1 MPQNVRFVALLA
13 LMAGL
18 APISIHILLPVLP
31 EIERAFAR
39 GSSVSQLT
47 LSLGLVAM
55 AVSTIA
61 YGPAA
66 DRFGRKPVLLFGLA
80 IFIVGSLLCL
90 WAPNILVL
98 IAGRVVQAVGG
109 AAGMVVS
116 RAIVRDVYSREE
128 SARIIGY
135 MMSVVILAPIF
146 APLIGGFMTEFFGW
160 HSVFVL
166 ATAMGA
172 IALAFTLP
180 GYRESHRPARG
191 SSFLREMTTSFPI
204 LLKNPAFLAYTGYA
218 SFGVG
223 LFMSFSGGLPFVMV
237 KVFGRP
243 PSEFGL
249 FFMMIMSGFL
259 VGTVLSTR
267 LTPKLGIDRMIR
279 LASGTG
285 FLIGLSMPALLLA
298 GYVSPWSLFIPGAGM
313 AVCHGLSMPN
323 AQAGGVSVNPTI
335 AGSASG
341 LLIFIQMSVGAAF
354 AQLAGMIPTETPFP
368 LIAQACTAAFLAF
381 ASFTYFSWRSGRADR
396 VSAGTQP
403 PTP

>member
-1 MPQNVRFVALLA
+1 MPRKFRFVTLLA

-31 EIERAFAR
+31 EIERAFGR

-80 IFIVGSLLCL
+80 IFIAGSLLCF
-90 WAPNILVL
+90 WAPTIEVL
-98 IAGRVVQAVGG
+98 IFGRVVQAVGG

-128 SARIIGY
+128 SARILGY

-146 APLIGGFMTEFFGW
+146 APLIGGFMTELFGW

-166 ATAMGA
+166 AAAMGTVA
-172 IALAFTLP
+172 VAFTVP
-180 GYRESHRPARG
+180 GYRETHRPTG
-191 SSFLREMTTSFPI
+191 GTSFLREITTSFPI

-218 SFGVG
+218 CFGVG
-223 LFMSFSGGLPFVMV
+223 LFMSFSGGLPFVMA
-237 KVFGRP
+237 KMFGRP

-259 VGTVLSTR
+259 IGTVLSTR
-267 LTPKLGIDRMIR
+267 LTPKIGMDRMIR
-279 LASGTG
+279 LASGCS
-285 FLIGLSMPALLLA
+285 FLIGLTMPALLLA
-298 GYVSPWSLFIPGAGM
+298 GFVTPWSLFVPGAAM
-313 AVCHGLSMPN
+313 AICHGLSMPN

-341 LLIFIQMSVGAAF
+341 LLIFIQMSVGAGF
-354 AQLAGMIPTETPFP
+354 AQLAGMIPTETAFP
-368 LIAQACTAAFLAF
+368 LIAQICTAAFLAF
-381 ASFTYFSWRSGRADR
+381 ASFTYFTWRSSRAGRT
-396 VSAGTQP
+396 S
-403 PTP
+403 